1 MIQAV
6 AEDLTDSGCCLLCVC
21 VCVCVFLI
29 PQGSKSGAST
39 LSAAELL
46 SLLRADFSMEDVPQ
60 SGVVSEE
67 TLDQLM
73 DRSWMVEEDK
83 EGGGGSKAAAAA
95 AAGPSGGQAAAGSS
109 KAAGKSRGGKLSR
122 SSSAD
127 KVAAAS
133 KGNVPYPTS
142 GVGYEVVQALDTNV
156 LSNVNS

>member
-1 MIQAV
+1 M
-6 AEDLTDSGCCLLCVC
+6 
-21 VCVCVFLI
+21 
-29 PQGSKSGAST
+29 
-39 LSAAELL
+39 SAAELL

-67 TLDQLM
+67 TLDQLL

-83 EGGGGSKAAAAA
+83 EGDGNKAAAAV

-109 KAAGKSRGGKLSR
+109 KAGKSRGGKLSR

-127 KVAAAS
+127 KVAAAEGGETAGAAAS
-133 KGNVPYPTS
+133 KGNLPYPTS

>member
-1 MIQAV
+1 M
-6 AEDLTDSGCCLLCVC
+6 
-21 VCVCVFLI
+21 
-29 PQGSKSGAST
+29 
-39 LSAAELL
+39 SAAELL

-67 TLDQLM
+67 TLDQLL

-83 EGGGGSKAAAAA
+83 EADGSKAAAAAA

-109 KAAGKSRGGKLSR
+109 KAGKSRGGKLSR

-127 KVAAAS
+127 KVAAAEGGETAGAAAS
-133 KGNVPYPTS
+133 KGNLPYPTS